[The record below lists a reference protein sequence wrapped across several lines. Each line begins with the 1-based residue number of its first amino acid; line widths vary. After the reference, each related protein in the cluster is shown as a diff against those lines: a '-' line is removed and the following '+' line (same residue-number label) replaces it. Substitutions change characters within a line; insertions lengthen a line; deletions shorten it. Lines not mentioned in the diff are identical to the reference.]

1 MSVLGLS
8 KDSTKSS
15 ANKSHRVAPAELE
28 GLLVG
33 HEKVADACVLGIYD
47 PDQATEVPR
56 AYVVKAEG
64 FKNVDDA
71 TLESEIREWLEVRI
85 AGHKKLRGGVR
96 FVDEIPKSA
105 PGKILRR
112 ILRDRMRIEEA
123 EKNKSKSKL

>member
-56 AYVVKAEG
+56 AYVVKA
-64 FKNVDDA
+64 DA